1 MGYFLLTLFC
11 NEPEFFVYYTV
22 MLTNYTNLWIAKKKK
37 KKSVL
42 SFVLHT
48 QKKYIASEFVDV
60 HMSEKHCESDLVHKS
75 HAVIVSPPSSPFIS
89 CERNH

>member
-22 MLTNYTNLWIAKKKK
+22 MLTNYTNFWIAKKKRK
-37 KKSVL
+37 KYVL

-60 HMSEKHCESDLVHKS
+60 HMSEKHCESDLVHN
-75 HAVIVSPPSSPFIS
+75 IVSPSSSSSPFIS